1 MGSDYLLKLQMLEAR
16 GKIKPKLRFAYCNTC
31 NGTKKSYSLTDL
43 MDFEARHKGH
53 SIDYR
58 T

>member
-1 MGSDYLLKLQMLEAR
+1 MGSDYLLTLQILEAK
-16 GKIKPKLRFAYCNTC
+16 GEIKPKLRFAYCYTC
-31 NGTKKSYSLTDL
+31 KGTKKSYSITDL
-43 MDFEARHKGH
+43 MDFETRNKGH